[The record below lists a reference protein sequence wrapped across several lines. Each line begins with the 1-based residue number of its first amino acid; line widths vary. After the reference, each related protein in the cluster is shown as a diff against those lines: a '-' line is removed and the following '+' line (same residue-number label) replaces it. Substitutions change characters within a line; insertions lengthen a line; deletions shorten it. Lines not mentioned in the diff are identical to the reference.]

1 MSSILLIN
9 VYSCAF
15 NVAMETLII
24 TMASNRI
31 LRVRGKVGG
40 YDYEFVDKVPEDFTC
55 PIFTLV
61 QKEAHQVICY
71 GKVYCKSCL
80 EKLKKKRDKFL
91 CPNCRTSLDR
101 DHKFFPD
108 N

>member
-15 NVAMETLII
+15 SVAMETLII

-31 LRVRGKVGG
+31 LRVYGKVGG
-40 YDYEFVDKVPEDFTC
+40 YDYEFVDEVPEDFAC
-55 PIFTLV
+55 PICTLV
-61 QKEAHQVICY
+61 QKEAQQVICC

-80 EKLKKKRDKFL
+80 EQLKKKRDKFL
-91 CPNCRTSLDR
+91 CPNCRATCT
-101 DHKFFPD
+101 
-108 N
+108 